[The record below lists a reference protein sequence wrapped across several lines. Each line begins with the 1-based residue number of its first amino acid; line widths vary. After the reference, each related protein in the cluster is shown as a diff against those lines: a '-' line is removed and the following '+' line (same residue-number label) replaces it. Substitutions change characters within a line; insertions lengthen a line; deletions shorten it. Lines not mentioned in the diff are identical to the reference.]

1 MLPLRTLRRLPL
13 ARHCIPRYPASFSRP
28 SSTAAQLLH
37 DPSPSYHQHD
47 PAPSPPPPHL
57 PLNLPSPLPNDIV
70 SPPSSSHANLYPSTS
85 VLDSISM
92 ISICLRRPE
101 HVPRAYQIFTQLLRD
116 PVTGQSRVP
125 EAKVWS
131 MVIEGVA
138 SIAGQQDSPEGTER
152 WRKRAE
158 KLVEQWGVSCGSKG
172 KVPVLEHEGLMV
184 YQGWFNGL
192 LSSQSPMDPMVPY
205 LRNSQLSA
213 SALLEGLEASVLPLA
228 CQALIETADS
238 VGLARLKEEVLIIQG
253 QERQRREAVASEVIA
268 DVAPVLEGSGRS
280 SSPQQKQSEGR
291 EARFAIA
298 NLRQAL
304 SAIESTSIPVNRQR
318 ELETASYQ
326 AARSELEV
334 NAKKFKSGGDDS
346 TLQRSKLQSWMYT
359 WLGQLTEELESRMTA
374 MQAQVASLPP
384 SQTEPAALKYSA
396 TTRMK
401 PQVLLMYLSL
411 LPADKLALITI
422 LEIMRMS
429 GSGGIVDGMKVL
441 RGMVAVGKAV
451 ETEFRAE
458 TIKNVAGVDSHHWL
472 KTIDPQT
479 QKPSRQLIGS
489 VWKKIGEQVKN
500 PKVQEEFQG
509 GSLQEVWTPS
519 WTRMIQLG
527 VGSELVDALLKVAK
541 VEREAKDRQTGA
553 VLKEEQSAFTHSYE
567 YVRGKKLGV
576 IKLNP
581 EVAARLARDDI
592 GVVIHP
598 KHLPMLVEPRRWT
611 SHNEGGYLLHSVP
624 VMRYKE
630 SLEQQKWLQAASE
643 EGHLEPV
650 FHGLDVLSSTS
661 WRINRKVFDVILAS
675 WNQGE
680 AIADIPAS
688 EDRVKYDFPEPLD
701 PSDQDPQTRTKY
713 VEKMKTVL
721 AQQRKDHAERCKF
734 NYNIEIARSYLKDE
748 FFLPHNMDFRGRAYP
763 IPPHL
768 SPVGD
773 DLCRGLLTFGTKK
786 PLGTTGLK
794 WLQIHLANVY
804 GYDKASFEE
813 RAQFAQAH
821 EADIFD
827 SADNPLDGK
836 RWWLTAEDPW
846 QCLATCFELAS
857 ALRSP
862 HPAAFESS
870 LPVHQDG
877 TCNGMQHYAALGGD
891 VRGAKA
897 VNLEAGDRPA
907 DIYTGV
913 VDIVNRVIDEDKK
926 AGHPVACLIKEA
938 LGRKVVKQT
947 VMTTVYGVTFVGARD
962 QIAKQ
967 LQARGDVSQD
977 DIFAVSSYI
986 AKTVLNCIG
995 DLFSGAKSI
1004 MDWLATAARLISRSI
1019 PHDRA
1024 SDAASQLTTT
1034 SRSGKVISRASKEFM
1049 SAVIWTTPLGLPVVQ
1064 PYRKAQKKQIMT
1076 ALQSVYISDPNA
1088 PAEVSPQK
1096 QATAFPPNFIHS
1108 LDATHML
1115 LTALKCKQN
1124 NIAFASV
1131 HDSYWT
1137 HAATVEPMSEL
1148 IRGTFVELHSQD
1160 LVGKLRQ
1167 EFISRYGDYC
1177 IPIQSAQ
1184 NISTSSAK
1192 RRIAT
1197 AKRRRAMSAML
1208 APQKPSETSDADLST
1223 GSGICSAIAE
1233 AEVDMMS
1240 SSTEDMEARAA
1251 ESMGLSA
1258 GKLDEIVGLSV
1269 SDQEIPTMKM
1279 GGQAWVRFKDVL
1291 PPCPPRGIFQVQKV
1305 KESAYFFS

>member
-1 MLPLRTLRRLPL
+1 MLPLRALRRLPL
-13 ARHCIPRYPASFSRP
+13 PPRCIQRCSRPVSRP

-37 DPSPSYHQHD
+37 DPSPTYHHHHA
-47 PAPSPPPPHL
+47 APPPPPPHL

-70 SPPSSSHANLYPSTS
+70 SPPSSAHSALYPSTS

-116 PVTGQSRVP
+116 PVTGQSRAP

-131 MVIEGVA
+131 VVIEGVA
-138 SIAGQQDSPEGTER
+138 SLAGQQGSSAGAER

-158 KLVEQWGVSCGSKG
+158 KLVEQWGVSFGSKG
-172 KVPVLEHEGLMV
+172 KVPVLEHQGIKV

-192 LSSQSPMDPMVPY
+192 LSSQSPIDPMVPY
-205 LRNSQLSA
+205 LRSPALSA
-213 SALLEGLEASVLPLA
+213 ISLLDGLEASVLPLA
-228 CQALIETADS
+228 CQALIETADRA
-238 VGLARLKEEVLIIQG
+238 GLPALKEEVLIIQG
-253 QERQRREAVASEVIA
+253 EEKQRREAVASEVIA
-268 DVAPVLEGSGRS
+268 DVAPVLEGSGKS
-280 SSPQQKQSEGR
+280 TAPQRQQSERR

-318 ELETASYQ
+318 ELEAASYQ
-326 AARSELEV
+326 AARSELEE
-334 NAKKFKSGGDDS
+334 NAKRFRSGGDDS

-359 WLGQLTEELESRMTA
+359 WLGQLTAELESRITA

-384 SQTEPAALKYSA
+384 SQIEPATLKYSA
-396 TTRMK
+396 TARMK
-401 PQVLLMYLSL
+401 PQVLFMYLSL

-472 KTIDPQT
+472 KSIDPQT

-489 VWKKIGEQVKN
+489 VWKKIGEQVKQ
-500 PKVQEEFQG
+500 PKISEQAEG

-519 WTRMIQLG
+519 WSRMVQLG

-541 VEREAKDRQTGA
+541 VEREAKDRHTGTI
-553 VLKEEQSAFTHSYE
+553 LKEEQSAFTHSYE

-643 EGHLEPV
+643 EGHLEPI

-661 WRINRKVFDVILAS
+661 WRINRQVFDVVLAS

-688 EDRVKYDFPEPLD
+688 EDRVNYDFPEPLD
-701 PSDQDPQTRTKY
+701 PSNQDPQVRTKY
-713 VEKMKTVL
+713 VEKMKMVL

-773 DLCRGLLTFGTKK
+773 DLCRGLLTFGTRK
-786 PLGTTGLK
+786 PLGTTGLR

-821 EADIFD
+821 HADIFD
-827 SADNPLDGK
+827 SADNPLGGN
-836 RWWLTAEDPW
+836 RWWLNAEDPW
-846 QCLATCFELAS
+846 QCLATCFELTS

-862 HPAAFESS
+862 HPEAFESS

-891 VRGAKA
+891 VQGAKA

-913 VDIVNRVIDEDKK
+913 VDIVNRVIEEDKK
-926 AGHPVACLIKEA
+926 SGHAVACLIDEA

-1019 PHDRA
+1019 PYERA

-1034 SRSGKVISRASKEFM
+1034 SRSGKVVSRASKEFM

-1167 EFISRYGDYC
+1167 EFLSRYGDYC
-1177 IPIQSAQ
+1177 IPVQSAQ
-1184 NISTSSAK
+1184 NISTSSTKRRVAAAK
-1192 RRIAT
+1192 RQ
-1197 AKRRRAMSAML
+1197 RAMSEML
-1208 APQKPSETSDADLST
+1208 PPSEMSDATDVGLSAE
-1223 GSGICSAIAE
+1223 SAFRNDIAE
-1233 AEVDMMS
+1233 AEVDLITS
-1240 SSTEDMEARAA
+1240 SNEVTEAKAA

-1258 GKLDEIVGLSV
+1258 GKLDEIAGLAV
-1269 SDQEIPTMKM
+1269 SGQEIPTMKM

>member
-1 MLPLRTLRRLPL
+1 
-13 ARHCIPRYPASFSRP
+13 
-28 SSTAAQLLH
+28 
-37 DPSPSYHQHD
+37 
-47 PAPSPPPPHL
+47 
-57 PLNLPSPLPNDIV
+57 
-70 SPPSSSHANLYPSTS
+70 
-85 VLDSISM
+85 
-92 ISICLRRPE
+92 
-101 HVPRAYQIFTQLLRD
+101 
-116 PVTGQSRVP
+116 
-125 EAKVWS
+125 
-131 MVIEGVA
+131 
-138 SIAGQQDSPEGTER
+138 
-152 WRKRAE
+152 
-158 KLVEQWGVSCGSKG
+158 
-172 KVPVLEHEGLMV
+172 
-184 YQGWFNGL
+184 
-192 LSSQSPMDPMVPY
+192 MVPY
-205 LRNSQLSA
+205 LRSPALSA
-213 SALLEGLEASVLPLA
+213 FSLLDGLESSVLPLA
-228 CQALIETADS
+228 CQALIETADRA
-238 VGLARLKEEVLIIQG
+238 GLPALKEEVLIIQG
-253 QERQRREAVASEVIA
+253 EEKQRREAVASEVIA
-268 DVAPVLEGSGRS
+268 DVAPVLEGSGKS
-280 SSPQQKQSEGR
+280 TAPQRQQSERR

-318 ELETASYQ
+318 ELEAASYQ
-326 AARSELEV
+326 AARSELEE
-334 NAKKFKSGGDDS
+334 NAKRFRSGGDDS

-359 WLGQLTEELESRMTA
+359 WLGQLTAELESRITA

-384 SQTEPAALKYSA
+384 SQIESATLKYSA
-396 TTRMK
+396 TARMK

-472 KTIDPQT
+472 KSIDPQT

-489 VWKKIGEQVKN
+489 VWKKIGEQVKQ
-500 PKVQEEFQG
+500 PKISEQAEG

-519 WTRMIQLG
+519 WSRMVQLG

-541 VEREAKDRQTGA
+541 VEREAKDRHTGTI
-553 VLKEEQSAFTHSYE
+553 LKEEQSAFTHSYE

-643 EGHLEPV
+643 EGHLEPI

-661 WRINRKVFDVILAS
+661 WRINRQVFDVVLAS

-688 EDRVKYDFPEPLD
+688 EDRVNYDFPEPLD
-701 PSDQDPQTRTKY
+701 PSNQDPQVRTKY
-713 VEKMKTVL
+713 VEKMKMVL

-786 PLGTTGLK
+786 PLGTTGLR

-821 EADIFD
+821 QADIFD
-827 SADNPLDGK
+827 SADNPLGGN
-836 RWWLTAEDPW
+836 RWWLNAEDPW
-846 QCLATCFELAS
+846 QCLATCFELTS

-862 HPAAFESS
+862 HPEAFESS

-891 VRGAKA
+891 VQGAKA

-913 VDIVNRVIDEDKK
+913 VDIVNRVIEEDKK
-926 AGHPVACLIKEA
+926 SGHAVACLIDEA

-1019 PHDRA
+1019 PYERA

-1034 SRSGKVISRASKEFM
+1034 SRSGKVVSRASKEFM

-1137 HAATVEPMSEL
+1137 HAATVEPMSDL

-1167 EFISRYGDYC
+1167 EFLSRYGDYC
-1177 IPIQSAQ
+1177 IPVQSAQ
-1184 NISTSSAK
+1184 NISTSSTKRRVAAAK
-1192 RRIAT
+1192 RQ
-1197 AKRRRAMSAML
+1197 RAMSEML
-1208 APQKPSETSDADLST
+1208 APSEMSDATDSCLSAE
-1223 GSGICSAIAE
+1223 SAFRNDIAE
-1233 AEVDMMS
+1233 AEVDLITS
-1240 SSTEDMEARAA
+1240 SNEVTEATAA
-1251 ESMGLSA
+1251 ESMGLST
-1258 GKLDEIVGLSV
+1258 GKLDEIAGLAV
-1269 SDQEIPTMKM
+1269 SGQEIPTMKM